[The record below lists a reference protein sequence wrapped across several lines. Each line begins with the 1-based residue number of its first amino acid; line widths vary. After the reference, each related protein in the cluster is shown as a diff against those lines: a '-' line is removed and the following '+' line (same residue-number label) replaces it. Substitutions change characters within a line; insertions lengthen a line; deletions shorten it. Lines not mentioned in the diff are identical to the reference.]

1 MMLGRL
7 LGLSAILLQIIVFLQ
22 PLFPEKH
29 SVFLVCKTVAV
40 ALDLEVTSAH
50 PQHDYKNKLEKKGYF
65 QKVDIKLD
73 GVAHKAGYPTMLSG
87 SQLNQLFSM
96 FPKGSAEYAE
106 VQKLV
111 RMQNEV
117 YTGYKADLYQMDAQ
131 RDINS
136 VYIYPDDKR
145 YGALPDSYKKEGIT
159 NSKAYI
165 DQLKA
170 DEGRGANAIIGSAI
184 SPLGALGSST
194 RLLGVDDK
202 TADNLAI
209 GGALIGTV
217 VGSGVA
223 IKTGGL
229 NDTPLGKS
237 EIVAPPKVG
246 VTGGNNN
253 RVVAVS
259 QKGGTVELFTDIN
272 GVKVKGAVGVGPTDP
287 NGIGMDARSMP
298 NVATGSQARVVAN
311 NPYIPKSVGGNLTM
325 MDFLP
330 EAARVTQKGGE
341 IVINGNIKNP
351 YFKVPTQNEL
361 SKLGLRIKYQGDLH
375 SDYQNN
381 QFRRVDGSLIDKNT
395 IKSVIFEKVR

>member
-1 MMLGRL
+1 M
-7 LGLSAILLQIIVFLQ
+7 
-22 PLFPEKH
+22 
-29 SVFLVCKTVAV
+29 
-40 ALDLEVTSAH
+40 
-50 PQHDYKNKLEKKGYF
+50 
-65 QKVDIKLD
+65 
-73 GVAHKAGYPTMLSG
+73 
-87 SQLNQLFSM
+87 
-96 FPKGSAEYAE
+96 
-106 VQKLV
+106 
-111 RMQNEV
+111 
-117 YTGYKADLYQMDAQ
+117 
-131 RDINS
+131 
-136 VYIYPDDKR
+136 
-145 YGALPDSYKKEGIT
+145 
-159 NSKAYI
+159 
-165 DQLKA
+165 
-170 DEGRGANAIIGSAI
+170 
-184 SPLGALGSST
+184 
-194 RLLGVDDK
+194 
-202 TADNLAI
+202 AI